1 MKCNSVRAA
10 VLFLVLGLWSC
21 NVQGSWSY
29 SGVGVGISGY
39 DGPEIGDGFTD
50 LSAYAY
56 LLTPN
61 DEYEDS
67 ASDPEWVSAEAYD
80 DWSSGYGQVGLEEDF
95 VPSGSAEAYVEVW
108 DESYAKAIG
117 RAMAY
122 AGFVVAG
129 TEEGLG
135 GLMTIEMDYGYEL
148 SGAAEDPGHRVYG
161 EAFLSVVLMNVDTQE
176 QLSFGIDDYLD
187 AVYDPLNEEELYQGD
202 EWTTTLSMFFNEG
215 DRGFLW
221 IEAYALAEASSMSPA
236 AVPAPGAA
244 MLGSLGLGL
253 VGWFRRRR
261 SL

>member
-1 MKCNSVRAA
+1 M
-10 VLFLVLGLWSC
+10 FLVLGLWSC
-21 NVQGSWSY
+21 NAYATWSY
-29 SGVGVGISGY
+29 SGVGAGISNY
-39 DGPEIGDGFTD
+39 DGPDIGEGFTD
-50 LSAYAY
+50 LGAYAY

-67 ASDPEWVSAEAYD
+67 ASDPYGVSAWAYED
-80 DWSSGYGQVGLEEDF
+80 SSEGYGQVGLEDDF
-95 VPSGSAEAYVEVW
+95 LPGAEAGASVEVW
-108 DESYAKAIG
+108 DESYMKAIG

-122 AGFVVAG
+122 AEFVVAG
-129 TEEGLG
+129 TEGGQG

-148 SGAAEDPGHRVYG
+148 SGAAEDPGHWVHG

-187 AVYDPLNEEELYQGD
+187 AVYDPLNEEDLYQGD
-202 EWTTTLSMFFNEG
+202 GWTTTLSMFFNEG

-221 IEAYALAEASSMSPA
+221 IEAYAVAEASSMSPA
-236 AVPAPGAA
+236 TVPAPGAV